1 MKKKY
6 IIVLVTFIVLVS
18 YALYKVH
25 NFGVKGYFYNV
36 YVMTQEKK
44 IKKEIERKIYSKEF
58 NDIIT
63 KIELSGLSTVNYLT
77 DRDS

>member
-1 MKKKY
+1 M
-6 IIVLVTFIVLVS
+6 LVS

-58 NDIIT
+58 NDIIS
-63 KIELSGLSTVNYLT
+63 KIELNGLSTVNYLT
-77 DRDS
+77 DRDSLRIAFE